1 MLKKAM
7 EAINGLIDE
16 QVRSR
21 SCAPLRPDLDNFYDF
36 IVQNTQNGQSEQDD
50 TEMSNRRKRFDG
62 IDAMDSSPYANAF
75 GGGGDSVAMGD
86 EGEENERTGGNDV
99 RNSLDWAKI
108 NEKSRT
114 VKKLLKEYEELPEE
128 EQAKMAE
135 LKDDLM
141 HDLIFLR
148 QLKAAQIR
156 HKREQLEQ
164 KELQM
169 AMDNDAIMKRLQSQ
183 YSPEFLKLFKTSD
196 LYREIVNGEQPI
208 L

>member
-7 EAINGLIDE
+7 EAINSLIDE

-36 IVQNTQNGQSEQDD
+36 IVQNTNAQKEQEDAD
-50 TEMSNRRKRFDG
+50 IGNRRKRFDG
-62 IDAMDSSPYANAF
+62 IDAMENYANVF
-75 GGGGDSVAMGD
+75 GGGGDSDAEEEEE
-86 EGEENERTGGNDV
+86 EGEGAPSNAHNA
-99 RNSLDWAKI
+99 LDWAKI

-135 LKDDLM
+135 LKDDLL

-169 AMDNDAIMKRLQSQ
+169 AVDNDAVMKRLQSQ

-196 LYREIVNGEQPI
+196 LYREITNAEQPI